1 MNNMH
6 QIRVLLADDHLVVRM
21 GLAAI
26 ISFEDDLV
34 LAGEAS
40 DGAEAVSKA
49 LKLRPDVIVM
59 DLMMP
64 QVNGVEATR
73 KIRAKWPDAKIMILT
88 SFGSSDDI
96 KKVVDAG
103 AQSAIVKDSSQEYLL
118 AAIRD
123 TYSGNSVFSPDIAI
137 TLRSSDLKPNIS
149 DRQRE
154 ILTCVAK
161 GFTNKEIA
169 RILNIGNETVK
180 QHMSTILLRLHASSR
195 AEAAAQALSLGLI
208 TA

>member
-26 ISFEDDLV
+26 ISFEGDLV

-88 SFGSSDDI
+88 SFGSSEDI

>member
-1 MNNMH
+1 MNNIH

-40 DGAEAVSKA
+40 DGAEAVSKS

-73 KIRAKWPDAKIMILT
+73 KIRAQWPDAKIMILT
-88 SFGSSDDI
+88 SFGSSEDI
-96 KKVVDAG
+96 KKAVDAG
-103 AQSAIVKDSSQEYLL
+103 AISAIVKDSSQEYLL
-118 AAIRD
+118 SAIRE
-123 TYSGNSVFSPDIAI
+123 TYSGNPVFSPDIAI
-137 TLRSSDLKPNIS
+137 TLRSSDPKPNIS
-149 DRQRE
+149 YRQRE

-180 QHMSTILLRLHASSR
+180 QHMSTILLRLNASSR